1 MKKITQSQILYLGI
15 AAAVAAMTTTVV
27 AFVPSSSSSSSMPLV
42 RDHRVSNSVHSSP
55 RRPFLVSHDR
65 SPSQRTGS
73 SSSSSSSTSLQ
84 MAAEDFNESKYT
96 EAAWSSIAAL
106 TKVADY
112 YRASTVEAPLL
123 LDVMLNPS
131 KHSAGENA
139 QAAQK
144 VVEKA
149 LAKAGVDVQELR
161 MELEKYLGKQA
172 RVTDNSQKVMGR
184 TLQKVLDTA
193 RVGQSVLGVRSY
205 YG

>member
-1 MKKITQSQILYLGI
+1 
-15 AAAVAAMTTTVV
+15 
-27 AFVPSSSSSSSMPLV
+27 
-42 RDHRVSNSVHSSP
+42 
-55 RRPFLVSHDR
+55 
-65 SPSQRTGS
+65 
-73 SSSSSSSTSLQ
+73 

>member
-1 MKKITQSQILYLGI
+1 MQILALLGI
-15 AAAVAAMTTTVV
+15 AAAATAGTTVV
-27 AFVPSSSSSSSMPLV
+27 AFVPSSSSSSRLPVKNDYRGRNVINLSSRPPL
-42 RDHRVSNSVHSSP
+42 
-55 RRPFLVSHDR
+55 FLAHDR
-65 SPSQRTGS
+65 LPSRCSSRS
-73 SSSSSSSTSLQ
+73 SSVRLQ

-123 LDVMLNPS
+123 LDVMLNPN

-139 QAAQK
+139 EAAKK

-149 LAKAGVDVQELR
+149 LAKAGVDVKELR
-161 MELEKYLGKQA
+161 SELEKYFGKQA

-184 TLQKVLDTA
+184 TLQKVLETA
-193 RVGQSVLGVRSY
+193 RVGQSVLGVSTAD
-205 YG
+205 

>member
-15 AAAVAAMTTTVV
+15 AAAAMTTTVV

-65 SPSQRTGS
+65 SSSQRTG
-73 SSSSSSSTSLQ
+73 SSSSSSTSLQ